1 MPIFKF
7 YAGDGLSTNEN
18 NLIATSAG
26 SGLGFFGANGS
37 GTSVQVASYQDT
49 TYVTDANGANPVRGC
64 NNIKY
69 LTSST
74 AKISNGNQTLN
85 ITGIT
90 NAQATLQIRFQQDN
104 GGANIK
110 TQNVKVWPY
119 DRNASINW
127 PSSVYVQLVE
137 LQHTG
142 VNNVGEPTYSG
153 STSVLWKT
161 FHYDPDLVTGGYV
174 YGNPASSGLTLY
186 PSPGQ
191 TGSHPLNTNST
202 GLYHD
207 WYLGISAS
215 PDTIGSKNF
224 GLWVELE
231 YTEVT
236 S

>member
-7 YAGDGLSTNEN
+7 YAGDGLSSTEN

-26 SGLGFFGANGS
+26 SGLGFFGLQGS

-49 TYVTDANGANPVRGC
+49 TYVTDANGANPVRAC

-69 LTSST
+69 VTDTT
-74 AKISNGNQTLN
+74 AKITNGNQTINL
-85 ITGIT
+85 TGIT
-90 NAQATLQIRFQQDN
+90 NAQASLQIRFQQDT
-104 GGANIK
+104 GGLNIK

-127 PSSVYVQLVE
+127 PSSVIVKLVE
-137 LQHTG
+137 LQHNG
-142 VNNVGEPTYSG
+142 ANNVGEPTYSG
-153 STSVLWKT
+153 TTSNVWKS
-161 FHYDPDLVTGGYV
+161 FHYDPDLVAGGYT
-174 YGNPASSGLTLY
+174 YGTPSSSGLTLY
-186 PSPGQ
+186 PSPGE
-191 TGSHPLNTNST
+191 TGGHLNGINTT
-202 GLYHD
+202 GLKHD

-231 YTEVT
+231 YTEST
-236 S
+236 

>member
-7 YAGDGLSTNEN
+7 YAGDGLSSTEN

-49 TYVTDANGANPVRGC
+49 TYVTDANGTNPIRAC

-69 LTSST
+69 ISSAT
-74 AKISNGNQTLN
+74 GKISNGNQTLN
-85 ITGIT
+85 ITGIA
-90 NAQATLQIRFQQDN
+90 NAQASLQIRFQQDV
-104 GGANIK
+104 GGLNIK

-119 DRNASINW
+119 DRNASTNW

-142 VNNVGEPTYSG
+142 ANNVGAARYDGT
-153 STSVLWKT
+153 TSATWKT

-174 YGNPASSGLTLY
+174 YGTPASSGLTLY

-191 TGSHPLNTNST
+191 TGSHPLDTLST

-231 YTEVT
+231 YTEVI
-236 S
+236 

>member
-7 YAGDGLSTNEN
+7 YAGDGLSSTEN

-26 SGLGFFGANGS
+26 SGLGFFGLQGS

-49 TYVTDANGANPVRGC
+49 TYVTDANGANPIRAC

-69 LTSST
+69 LSSTT
-74 AKISNGNQTLN
+74 AKISNGNQTINL
-85 ITGIT
+85 TGIT
-90 NAQATLQIRFQQDN
+90 NAQASLQIRFQQDA

-119 DRNASINW
+119 DRNSSTNW
-127 PSSVYVQLVE
+127 PSSVVVKLVE
-137 LQHTG
+137 LQHT
-142 VNNVGEPTYSG
+142 NNNNLGQARYDG
-153 STSVLWKT
+153 STSATWT
-161 FHYDPDLVTGGYV
+161 SFHYDPDLVAGGYV
-174 YGNPASSGLTLY
+174 YGTPSTTGLSLY
-186 PSPGQ
+186 NSPGQ
-191 TGSHPLNTNST
+191 TGSHPLGTLST

-231 YTEVT
+231 YTEV
-236 S
+236 

>member
-7 YAGDGLSTNEN
+7 YAGNNE
-18 NLIATSAG
+18 IATSVG
-26 SGLGFFGANGS
+26 SGLGFFGYNGT
-37 GTSVQVASYQDT
+37 GTSVQVGSYQDT
-49 TYVTDANGANPVRGC
+49 TAITNANGTNYLMST

-69 LTSST
+69 IHPSSGRIT
-74 AKISNGNQTLN
+74 DGGGQNFNL
-85 ITGIT
+85 TGIA
-90 NAQATLQIRFQQDN
+90 NSQASLQIRFQQDV

-119 DRNASINW
+119 DRNSSTNW
-127 PSSVYVQLVE
+127 PSSVVVKLVE
-137 LQHTG
+137 LQHT
-142 VNNVGEPTYSG
+142 NNNNLGQARYDG
-153 STSVLWKT
+153 STSVTWT
-161 FHYDPDLVTGGYV
+161 SFHYDPDLVAGGYV
-174 YGNPASSGLTLY
+174 YGAPSTTGLSLY
-186 PSPGQ
+186 DSPGQ
-191 TGSHPLNTNST
+191 TGSHLLGTSST